1 MNKNFKKLIAGA
13 LAASIVVGSS
23 VATVQAATRI
33 TPAEKKE
40 FKRYL
45 TNGMEYNGDYEY
57 FSSEKG
63 PILSPNFCLY
73 DVNNDGHKDLIVSG
87 VVGIRELYLTEIYMH
102 VGKKYVKI
110 SYDGMFAGVGK
121 KGILIEIQDYGY
133 GEVGEGGI
141 FQDDDKYVY
150 QISTKGKSTEKLHK
164 SMSVKFS
171 ESDMLNENAKGK
183 VLRKIYTMNGKKT
196 TQKKYT
202 AEYKKYAFK
211 KVTWHTLTDSN
222 IQKYIK

>member
-1 MNKNFKKLIAGA
+1 MNKNVKKLIAGA
-13 LAASIVVGSS
+13 LAAAIFVGST

-87 VVGIRELYLTEIYMH
+87 ARGIRELYFTEIYMH

-110 SYDGMFAGVGK
+110 SYDGMFEGVGK

-133 GEVGEGGI
+133 GEDGEGGI
-141 FQDDDKYVY
+141 VQDDDKYVY

-164 SMSVKFS
+164 SISVKFS

-211 KVTWHTLTDSN
+211 KVTWHNLTDSN
-222 IQKYIK
+222 IKKYIK